1 MSEYHSFNVEA
12 ATKYGVACALLLE
25 HIGYWVKR
33 NQANGVNRRN
43 GKYWMYKSVKDFARA
58 YPYFT
63 ENQIRRAIEKLRFE
77 GLIVS
82 DHFSTGECTRTLWY
96 TLTRNGRKLISSGGS
111 DLASVPNRTG
121 NEAESDGL
129 ENQNEQ
135 ATMQERLASVPN
147 RTGNEAESSIEV
159 LEPIVETVVEQIV
172 ENSCCH
178 HGEPDINPFG
188 DDNDDDYRP
197 NFDTIFTY
205 ASSNLRSL
213 TGGNIERLQSF
224 IDDLPEDLI
233 RYAIDKACGLGHPFF
248 GYVQPILQQYVEMGF
263 KTVAEVEAYEAERK
277 RRKGGTNGGEHRR
290 DSSAA
295 PQRIGGETIV

>member
-1 MSEYHSFNVEA
+1 MYHRFNVEV
-12 ATKYGVACALLLE
+12 ATRYGVPCALVLG
-25 HIGYWVKR
+25 HIDYLVEKARADGEKK
-33 NQANGVNRRN
+33 RN
-43 GKYWMYKSVKDFARA
+43 GKFWVSKSVKKIAQL
-58 YPYFT
+58 YPYYT
-63 ENQIRRAIEKLRFE
+63 ENTIRRAIERLRQEKLIE
-77 GLIVS
+77 TG
-82 DHFSTGECTRTLWY
+82 HFPTNECPSTLWY
-96 TLTRNGRKLISSGGS
+96 TLTKKGKSMLQKGGD
-111 DLASVPNRTG
+111 DLAILP
-121 NEAESDGL
+121 
-129 ENQNEQ
+129 NQNGTSAETIRHESQ
-135 ATMQERLASVPN
+135 NDLTPLPN
-147 RTGNEAESSIEV
+147 QNGTSAETSTKELIDPLIDSLVDEV
-159 LEPIVETVVEQIV
+159 
-172 ENSCCH
+172 NSH
-178 HGEPDINPFG
+178 HHQDDIDINPFG

-224 IDDLPEDLI
+224 INDLPEDLI

-277 RRKGGTNGGEHRR
+277 KRKGGTNGGEHRR